1 MRLLA
6 FALSIF
12 AVFST
17 QALAVTEA
25 DLPQS
30 RQTKLGLY
38 LTPAQAHEMIG
49 QDPAKVLFIDVRTPA
64 EISFIGMPTE
74 ADANV
79 PYMLMPDFPV
89 WDAEKS
95 NFKLEQNPDFVSAL
109 RERLE
114 KKGLDQ
120 NSKVIVMC
128 RSGERSAASANLL
141 AEAGFTNVHSIV
153 EGFEGDMA
161 REGPNAGTRSVN
173 GWKNAGLP
181 WSYKLDREKMY
192 GLQ

>member
-1 MRLLA
+1 VRLLA

-12 AVFST
+12 AFFST
-17 QALAVTEA
+17 RALAVTEA
-25 DLPQS
+25 DLPKS
-30 RQTKLGLY
+30 KHTKLGLY
-38 LTPAQAHEMIG
+38 LTPSEAHEMIG

-64 EISFIGMPTE
+64 EMNFIGMPTE

-95 NFKLEQNPDFVSAL
+95 SFKLELNPDFVPAV

-120 NSKVIVMC
+120 NAKVIVMC
-128 RSGERSAASANLL
+128 RSGDRSAASANLL
-141 AEAGFTNVHSIV
+141 AEAGFTNVYSIV

-161 REGPNAGTRSVN
+161 KEGPTAGTRSVN

>member
-1 MRLLA
+1 
-6 FALSIF
+6 
-12 AVFST
+12 
-17 QALAVTEA
+17 
-25 DLPQS
+25 
-30 RQTKLGLY
+30 
-38 LTPAQAHEMIG
+38 
-49 QDPAKVLFIDVRTPA
+49 
-64 EISFIGMPTE
+64 
-74 ADANV
+74 
-79 PYMLMPDFPV
+79 MLMPDFPV

-95 NFKLEQNPDFVSAL
+95 SFKLELNPDFVPAV

-120 NSKVIVMC
+120 NAKVIVMC
-128 RSGERSAASANLL
+128 RSGDRSAASANLL
-141 AEAGFTNVHSIV
+141 AEAGFTNVYSIV

-161 REGPNAGTRSVN
+161 KEGPTAGTRSVN